1 MNTILR
7 YIIRIRRKQILAGSI
22 ISLTVSVHEV
32 QVSIYLVCNHCHM
45 YIKMT
50 HFGLQLI
57 LCCVVMSDDE
67 RAMCFLNAVIH
78 ALQLSGS
85 EFCSVGGS

>member
-1 MNTILR
+1 
-7 YIIRIRRKQILAGSI
+7 
-22 ISLTVSVHEV
+22 
-32 QVSIYLVCNHCHM
+32 M

-50 HFGLQLI
+50 HCGLQLI